1 MAVQDTVTL
10 GTEDFAKTVERPTS
24 SERAVA
30 GLTVGNNVKL
40 TISHETS
47 KTGIRSSAIILDD
60 TDLVTG
66 AGDPVPANNRL
77 LLKLQ
82 FNPLSGRT
90 DATAVIVAQRA
101 RLVAILADDAL
112 WAKFINSEH

>member
-1 MAVQDTVTL
+1 MAIQDTVTL
-10 GTEDFAKTVERPTS
+10 GTEEFAKTIERPTS

-30 GLTVGNNVKL
+30 GLDVGKYQHL

-60 TDLVTG
+60 LDLVTG
-66 AGDPVPANNRL
+66 EGNPVPDNNRL

-82 FNPLSGRT
+82 FNPFSGRT

-112 WAKFINSEH
+112 WTKFINSEH